1 MSNEEQKSITPG
13 IYLWLIAVN
22 IYISMFAFGGGY
34 VVVPLV
40 RRSFVEKKKIFTEDE
55 LMEMSAVAQSS
66 PGAIAVNLAA
76 LSGYKAAG
84 TAGAVISCAASV
96 IPPLVILGII
106 SGFYDLFIANKI
118 VAAVLKGMQSGV
130 AALIVSVVADM
141 CTVILK
147 EKSFFLFS
155 LIPIA
160 FIANFIFDVN
170 VALIL
175 AVCCGLC
182 ILRVYVRSGG
192 HKWKLF
198 LTFLKIGLVSIG
210 GGYAV
215 IPSIHEEVVVKAGW
229 IGEKVFADIITISQ
243 MTPGPLA
250 VNTSTFVGLQIA
262 GAAGA
267 VVATVGC
274 VFCGV
279 AISLTLYRFF
289 QKHKESVYIFE
300 TLNGLKAASLGLI
313 VSAAATI
320 ILLSFFGTGDPD
332 LKTMKESL
340 DIGAVAIFGG
350 VLFLSRK
357 RKINPIM
364 LMLVSGAAG
373 IILYM

>member
-66 PGAIAVNLAA
+66 PGAI
-76 LSGYKAAG
+76 
-84 TAGAVISCAASV
+84 AVISCAASV

-192 HKWKLF
+192 HKWK
-198 LTFLKIGLVSIG
+198 
-210 GGYAV
+210 
-215 IPSIHEEVVVKAGW
+215 
-229 IGEKVFADIITISQ
+229 
-243 MTPGPLA
+243 
-250 VNTSTFVGLQIA
+250 
-262 GAAGA
+262 
-267 VVATVGC
+267 
-274 VFCGV
+274 
-279 AISLTLYRFF
+279 FF
-289 QKHKESVYIFE
+289 
-300 TLNGLKAASLGLI
+300 
-313 VSAAATI
+313 
-320 ILLSFFGTGDPD
+320 
-332 LKTMKESL
+332 
-340 DIGAVAIFGG
+340 
-350 VLFLSRK
+350 
-357 RKINPIM
+357 
-364 LMLVSGAAG
+364 
-373 IILYM
+373 

>member
-147 EKSFFLFS
+147 EKSFFFFPYSDRLYSKFY
-155 LIPIA
+155 
-160 FIANFIFDVN
+160 FDVN

-192 HKWKLF
+192 HKWK
-198 LTFLKIGLVSIG
+198 
-210 GGYAV
+210 
-215 IPSIHEEVVVKAGW
+215 
-229 IGEKVFADIITISQ
+229 
-243 MTPGPLA
+243 
-250 VNTSTFVGLQIA
+250 
-262 GAAGA
+262 
-267 VVATVGC
+267 
-274 VFCGV
+274 
-279 AISLTLYRFF
+279 FF
-289 QKHKESVYIFE
+289 
-300 TLNGLKAASLGLI
+300 
-313 VSAAATI
+313 
-320 ILLSFFGTGDPD
+320 
-332 LKTMKESL
+332 
-340 DIGAVAIFGG
+340 
-350 VLFLSRK
+350 
-357 RKINPIM
+357 
-364 LMLVSGAAG
+364 
-373 IILYM
+373 

>member
-160 FIANFIFDVN
+160 FIANFIFDVKFKAKIGIFFIFYRIS
-170 VALIL
+170 VTLLFRKGTTISCTPSFYIVLIL
-175 AVCCGLC
+175 
-182 ILRVYVRSGG
+182 
-192 HKWKLF
+192 
-198 LTFLKIGLVSIG
+198 
-210 GGYAV
+210 
-215 IPSIHEEVVVKAGW
+215 
-229 IGEKVFADIITISQ
+229 
-243 MTPGPLA
+243 
-250 VNTSTFVGLQIA
+250 
-262 GAAGA
+262 
-267 VVATVGC
+267 
-274 VFCGV
+274 
-279 AISLTLYRFF
+279 
-289 QKHKESVYIFE
+289 
-300 TLNGLKAASLGLI
+300 
-313 VSAAATI
+313 
-320 ILLSFFGTGDPD
+320 
-332 LKTMKESL
+332 
-340 DIGAVAIFGG
+340 
-350 VLFLSRK
+350 
-357 RKINPIM
+357 INFN
-364 LMLVSGAAG
+364 
-373 IILYM
+373 YKF

>member
-182 ILRVYVRSGG
+182 ILRVYV
-192 HKWKLF
+192 
-198 LTFLKIGLVSIG
+198 

-267 VVATVGC
+267 VGATVGC

>member
-1 MSNEEQKSITPG
+1 
-13 IYLWLIAVN
+13 
-22 IYISMFAFGGGY
+22 
-34 VVVPLV
+34 
-40 RRSFVEKKKIFTEDE
+40 
-55 LMEMSAVAQSS
+55 ME
-66 PGAIAVNLAA
+66 
-76 LSGYKAAG
+76 
-84 TAGAVISCAASV
+84 
-96 IPPLVILGII
+96 IL
-106 SGFYDLFIANKI
+106 L
-118 VAAVLKGMQSGV
+118 
-130 AALIVSVVADM
+130 
-141 CTVILK
+141 
-147 EKSFFLFS
+147 
-155 LIPIA
+155 
-160 FIANFIFDVN
+160 
-170 VALIL
+170 
-175 AVCCGLC
+175 
-182 ILRVYVRSGG
+182 
-192 HKWKLF
+192 KLF

-262 GAAGA
+262 G
-267 VVATVGC
+267 VATVGC

>member
-1 MSNEEQKSITPG
+1 
-13 IYLWLIAVN
+13 
-22 IYISMFAFGGGY
+22 
-34 VVVPLV
+34 
-40 RRSFVEKKKIFTEDE
+40 
-55 LMEMSAVAQSS
+55 ME
-66 PGAIAVNLAA
+66 
-76 LSGYKAAG
+76 
-84 TAGAVISCAASV
+84 
-96 IPPLVILGII
+96 IL
-106 SGFYDLFIANKI
+106 L
-118 VAAVLKGMQSGV
+118 
-130 AALIVSVVADM
+130 
-141 CTVILK
+141 
-147 EKSFFLFS
+147 
-155 LIPIA
+155 
-160 FIANFIFDVN
+160 
-170 VALIL
+170 
-175 AVCCGLC
+175 
-182 ILRVYVRSGG
+182 
-192 HKWKLF
+192 KLF

-250 VNTSTFVGLQIA
+250 VNTSTF
-262 GAAGA
+262 
-267 VVATVGC
+267 VGC

>member
-55 LMEMSAVAQSS
+55 LIVLELGCGRGEYTV
-66 PGAIAVNLAA
+66 GL
-76 LSGYKAAG
+76 
-84 TAGAVISCAASV
+84 AGAVISCAASV

-192 HKWKLF
+192 HKWK
-198 LTFLKIGLVSIG
+198 
-210 GGYAV
+210 
-215 IPSIHEEVVVKAGW
+215 
-229 IGEKVFADIITISQ
+229 
-243 MTPGPLA
+243 
-250 VNTSTFVGLQIA
+250 
-262 GAAGA
+262 
-267 VVATVGC
+267 
-274 VFCGV
+274 
-279 AISLTLYRFF
+279 FF
-289 QKHKESVYIFE
+289 
-300 TLNGLKAASLGLI
+300 
-313 VSAAATI
+313 
-320 ILLSFFGTGDPD
+320 
-332 LKTMKESL
+332 
-340 DIGAVAIFGG
+340 
-350 VLFLSRK
+350 
-357 RKINPIM
+357 
-364 LMLVSGAAG
+364 
-373 IILYM
+373 

>member
-55 LMEMSAVAQSS
+55 LTEMSAVAQSS
-66 PGAIAVNLAA
+66 PGAI
-76 LSGYKAAG
+76 AAG

-192 HKWKLF
+192 HKWK
-198 LTFLKIGLVSIG
+198 
-210 GGYAV
+210 
-215 IPSIHEEVVVKAGW
+215 
-229 IGEKVFADIITISQ
+229 
-243 MTPGPLA
+243 
-250 VNTSTFVGLQIA
+250 
-262 GAAGA
+262 
-267 VVATVGC
+267 
-274 VFCGV
+274 
-279 AISLTLYRFF
+279 FF
-289 QKHKESVYIFE
+289 
-300 TLNGLKAASLGLI
+300 
-313 VSAAATI
+313 
-320 ILLSFFGTGDPD
+320 
-332 LKTMKESL
+332 
-340 DIGAVAIFGG
+340 
-350 VLFLSRK
+350 
-357 RKINPIM
+357 
-364 LMLVSGAAG
+364 
-373 IILYM
+373 